1 MSDIASQRIILHR
14 IIDSLPLSLRRQ
26 TEGLPHCS
34 LPLTTMFDDPGLQR
48 VTDLYQK
55 SERDGILYSRRDTMA
70 ELVMVDPLIG
80 ASKYIW
86 MVAPIEM
93 MSHKLKAIHNEG
105 YKLHDSINLCL
116 NKVVIDGPEAS

>member
-86 MVAPIEM
+86 MVAPIEV
-93 MSHKLKAIHNEG
+93 MSQKLKAIHNEG

-116 NKVVIDGPEAS
+116 NKVAIDGPEAS

>member
-1 MSDIASQRIILHR
+1 MNLTLVEKIRCC
-14 IIDSLPLSLRRQ
+14 DSLPLSLRRQ

-34 LPLTTMFDDPGLQR
+34 LFLTTMFDDPGLQR

-70 ELVMVDPLIG
+70 ELVMVDPLTG

-93 MSHKLKAIHNEG
+93 MSQKLKAIHDEG

-116 NKVVIDGPEAS
+116 NKVAIDGPEAS

>member
-1 MSDIASQRIILHR
+1 MNLTLVEEIRCC
-14 IIDSLPLSLRRQ
+14 DSLPLSLRRQ

-34 LPLTTMFDDPGLQR
+34 LFLTTMFDDPGLQR

-70 ELVMVDPLIG
+70 ELVMVDPFTG
-80 ASKYIW
+80 ASKHIYT
-86 MVAPIEM
+86 VAPIKLM
-93 MSHKLKAIHNEG
+93 GQKLKAIQAEG

-116 NKVVIDGPEAS
+116 NRVAIDGPEAS

>member
-34 LPLTTMFDDPGLQR
+34 LFLTTMFDDPGLQR

-70 ELVMVDPLIG
+70 ELVMVDPLTG

-93 MSHKLKAIHNEG
+93 MSQKLKAIHNEG

-116 NKVVIDGPEAS
+116 NKVAIDGPEAS

>member
-93 MSHKLKAIHNEG
+93 MSQKLKAIHDEG

-116 NKVVIDGPEAS
+116 NKVAIDGPEAS

>member
-93 MSHKLKAIHNEG
+93 MSQKLKAIHNEG

-116 NKVVIDGPEAS
+116 NKVAIDGPEAS

>member
-1 MSDIASQRIILHR
+1 MNLTLVEEIRCC
-14 IIDSLPLSLRRQ
+14 DSLPLSLRRQ

-93 MSHKLKAIHNEG
+93 MSQKLKAIHDEG

-116 NKVVIDGPEAS
+116 NKVAIDGPEAS

>member
-1 MSDIASQRIILHR
+1 MNLTLVEEIRCS
-14 IIDSLPLSLRRQ
+14 DSLPLSLRRQ

-34 LPLTTMFDDPGLQR
+34 LFLTTMFDDPGLQR

-93 MSHKLKAIHNEG
+93 MSQKLKAIHNEG

-116 NKVVIDGPEAS
+116 NKVAIDGPEAS

>member
-1 MSDIASQRIILHR
+1 MNLTLVEEIRCC
-14 IIDSLPLSLRRQ
+14 DSLPLSLRRQ

-34 LPLTTMFDDPGLQR
+34 LFLTTMFDDPGLQR

-93 MSHKLKAIHNEG
+93 MSQKLKAIHDEG

-116 NKVVIDGPEAS
+116 NKVAIDGPEAS

>member
-34 LPLTTMFDDPGLQR
+34 LFLTTMFDDPGLQR

-93 MSHKLKAIHNEG
+93 MSQKLKAIHDEG

-116 NKVVIDGPEAS
+116 NKVAIDGPEAS

>member
-26 TEGLPHCS
+26 TEGFPHCS

-93 MSHKLKAIHNEG
+93 MSHKLKAIQAEG

-116 NKVVIDGPEAS
+116 NKVAIDGPEAS